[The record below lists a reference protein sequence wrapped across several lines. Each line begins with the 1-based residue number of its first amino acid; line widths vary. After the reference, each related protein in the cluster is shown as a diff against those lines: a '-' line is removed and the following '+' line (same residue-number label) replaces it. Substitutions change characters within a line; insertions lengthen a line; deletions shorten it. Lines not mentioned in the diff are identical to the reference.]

1 MRGKELNTGFSTEV
15 QWLGLSTVLKT
26 VSFQLCTD
34 QRHVKYVKINRSR
47 QLALDGVVDTH
58 MDVISND
65 TGASPTYYLLFS
77 SLFFLLLFTTLSH
90 KTPIMYFE
98 WRWQYDFG
106 VSNLVTT
113 LLIWLDSTRF
123 VLLGL
128 VTLIETICS
137 KFDES
142 NWRASLN
149 NIFAQ
154 AH

>member
-15 QWLGLSTVLKT
+15 QWLGLTTVLKT
-26 VSFQLCTD
+26 VSFQLRKD
-34 QRHVKYVKINRSR
+34 QRHVKYVKINGSR

-77 SLFFLLLFTTLSH
+77 SLFFLLLFPTLSH
-90 KTPIMYFE
+90 KTPIMYFQ
-98 WRWQYDFG
+98 WRWQSDFG

-128 VTLIETICS
+128 VTLTETICS

-142 NWRASLN
+142 NWHASLN
-149 NIFAQ
+149 NVFAQ

>member
-15 QWLGLSTVLKT
+15 QWLGLTTVLKT
-26 VSFQLCTD
+26 VSFQLRKD

-77 SLFFLLLFTTLSH
+77 SLFFLLLFPTLSH

-98 WRWQYDFG
+98 WRWQSDFG
-106 VSNLVTT
+106 VSSLVTT